1 MSVCWRRESI
11 DRFCGLKKLSA
22 LISSPLAL
30 LRERAEDVLDTTAK
44 ETNGKKG
51 QRRRTFE
58 ASKKKPM
65 ERKLN
70 RKKGKRLEESFFFG
84 LSGTSHFSF
93 RFCSEDPVLTCSE
106 ALTSFRV
113 LPSLLITL
121 VYFDLGS
128 KTA

>member
-70 RKKGKRLEESFFFG
+70 RKKGKRLEESLTVFFLAFRALPIFLFG
-84 LSGTSHFSF
+84 F
-93 RFCSEDPVLTCSE
+93 
-106 ALTSFRV
+106 AL
-113 LPSLLITL
+113 
-121 VYFDLGS
+121 
-128 KTA
+128 KTPC